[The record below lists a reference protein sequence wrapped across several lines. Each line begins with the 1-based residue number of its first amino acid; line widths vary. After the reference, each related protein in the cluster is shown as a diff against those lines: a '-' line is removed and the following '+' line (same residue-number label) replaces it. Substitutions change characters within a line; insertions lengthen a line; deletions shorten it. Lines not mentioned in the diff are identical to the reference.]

1 MEHELTMLATGATS
15 AIIAGSMIA
24 SAAAGIAGTAY
35 SVVAGQ
41 DAKKKQGEAM
51 RNQEAAQKTAAE
63 QAQSQQRRSEMTQN
77 AAMRRTPDT
86 ASIMERAGQ
95 AAGGGPSSTML
106 TGPGGV
112 DPNALSLG
120 RNTLLG
126 G

>member
-1 MEHELTMLATGATS
+1 MGIEASIIGAIAAATA
-15 AIIAGSMIA
+15 
-24 SAAAGIAGTAY
+24 AAAGVAGTTY
-35 SVVAGQ
+35 SIVAGE
-41 DAKKKQGEAM
+41 DSKKRQSEAM
-51 RNQEAAQKTAAE
+51 RKQEAAQKQAAE

-77 AAMRRTPDT
+77 AAMQRTPDT

-95 AAGGGPSSTML
+95 AAGGAPSSTML